1 MCGLFPCE
9 TEESTCFFAVM
20 LLPSTSLHH
29 IFCTK
34 ALPIVHS
41 VPVDCIT
48 KSKKSRENY
57 LMELSP
63 GSSDASFA
71 AAQVRK

>member
-1 MCGLFPCE
+1 
-9 TEESTCFFAVM
+9 M
-20 LLPSTSLHH
+20 LSLSSSLHH
-29 IFCTK
+29 IVRTK
-34 ALPIVHS
+34 ALPIVRS

-63 GSSDASFA
+63 GSIDASFA
-71 AAQVRK
+71 VAQVRR